1 MSDIARIV
9 SPVDGSIYAERAY
22 LTTAQARDAVKKASV
37 AQEAWQQTPLDERL
51 SILNQAVDILG
62 EQSAELAEELAWQMG
77 RPVSQGAGEVRGF
90 TERARFMLEIA
101 PRVLATMDTSD
112 KAGFK
117 RYIRRD
123 PVGVVL
129 VIAPWNFPYMTA
141 VNSAWPALAAGNA
154 VLLKHAQQTM
164 LCAERMEHVLQTAG
178 LPEGLFQT
186 LHMNH
191 QTTAEILKEPAIRF
205 VNFTGSVRGGQ
216 SIQEAVAASGNFAG
230 TGLELGGKDP
240 AYVRAD
246 ADIHDAAVN
255 LADGAFFNSGQSCCS
270 IERIYVHESIYQ
282 PFIDA
287 LVAETKKLVLGNP
300 LETDTSLGP
309 LVKTAAADFV
319 RGQIQDAKAAGA
331 QTLIDTAHFP
341 AHQEGTPYMAPQIL
355 VNVNHSMRVMTEESF
370 GPVVGV
376 MSVSSDE
383 EAVTLMNDCEFGL
396 SASIW
401 TKDLEAAERLG
412 RQVKTGTLFMNRC
425 DYLDPALVW
434 TGVKNTGRGASLSE
448 LGYDA
453 LTQPKSFHLRLPT
466 GA

>member
-1 MSDIARIV
+1 MSEIARIV
-9 SPVDGSIYAERAY
+9 SPVDGSIYAERTY
-22 LTTAQARDAVKKASV
+22 LSPDQAREAVKKAAS
-37 AQEAWQQTPLDERL
+37 AQQDWQETPLEERL
-51 SILNQAVDILG
+51 QILNRAVDILG
-62 EQSAELAEELAWQMG
+62 EQSAELAGELAWQMG
-77 RPVSQGAGEVRGF
+77 RPISQGAGEVRGF
-90 TERARFMLEIA
+90 TERARFMLDIA
-101 PRVLATMDTSD
+101 PKALAPIETAD
-112 KAGFK
+112 KPGFK

-129 VIAPWNFPYMTA
+129 IIAPWNFPYMTA
-141 VNSAWPALAAGNA
+141 VNSAWPALAAGNS
-154 VLLKHAQQTM
+154 VLLKHAQQTL
-164 LCAERMEHVLQTAG
+164 LCAERMERVLKAAG
-178 LPEGLFQT
+178 LPEGVFQT
-186 LHMNH
+186 LHMDH
-191 QTTAEILKEPAIRF
+191 QTTADMLKEPAIRF

-246 ADIHDAAVN
+246 ADIQDAAIN
-255 LADGAFFNSGQSCCS
+255 LADGAFFNTGQSCCS
-270 IERIYVHESIYQ
+270 IERIYVHESVYK
-282 PFIDA
+282 PFLEA
-287 LVAETKKLVLGNP
+287 LVAETRKLVLGNP
-300 LETDTSLGP
+300 LEAGTSLGP
-309 LVKTAAADFV
+309 LVKTAAAEFV
-319 RGQIQDAKAAGA
+319 RGQIKEALQAGA
-331 QTLIDTAHFP
+331 EALIDPADFP
-341 AHQEGTPYMAPQIL
+341 ADREGTPYMAPQIL

-383 EAVTLMNDCEFGL
+383 EAVELMNDCEFGL

-401 TKDLEAAERLG
+401 TRDLAVAERLG
-412 RQVKTGTLFMNRC
+412 QKVKTGTLFMNRC

-434 TGVKNTGRGASLSE
+434 TGVKNTGRGGSLSE